1 MTHDRSSANLE
12 IVLDQ
17 LISRRCRDPGD
28 AGGLV
33 MDAAVQQL
41 RKLSGKIAGFTLIAG
56 AAWLLSSRKRSG
68 RFPRWF
74 PWIGAVTGAAITANE
89 FAGKPVP
96 FLRWSFLRMAVRMKH
111 LMSEWQVGDG
121 RESALAEY
129 VVTNARP
136 GDVDDAIRVID
147 DFCHSYS
154 FLINVGDEK
163 GRILDRAVERVRP
176 HRLLELGTY
185 CGYSA
190 LRTTRVMPTD
200 AHLYSIEFNPA
211 NAEIARRIFAHAR
224 IEDRVTVVVGT
235 LGDGGKTLRRLRD
248 EFAFT
253 EGSLDLAFFDHD
265 KDAYLSDLQL
275 ILGEGWLHPGSVVV
289 ADNILVPGAPAYR
302 AYMNDHDGMLWRTA
316 EHRAHVEYQSVIR
329 DLVLESDYLGT

>member
-1 MTHDRSSANLE
+1 
-12 IVLDQ
+12 
-17 LISRRCRDPGD
+17 
-28 AGGLV
+28 
-33 MDAAVQQL
+33 MDAAIQQL
-41 RKLSGKIAGFTLIAG
+41 RKLSGKIAGSILIAG
-56 AAWLLSSRKRSG
+56 AAWLLRSPERRG
-68 RFPRWF
+68 RFVPRWIL
-74 PWIGAVTGAAITANE
+74 WVAAMMGAAITTNE
-89 FAGKPVP
+89 FGGKPVP

-111 LMSEWQVGDG
+111 LTTEWQVGDG
-121 RESALAEY
+121 REAALADH
-129 VVTNARP
+129 VVANARP
-136 GDVDDAIRVID
+136 ADVDDAIRVID
-147 DFCHSYS
+147 DFCHHYS

-163 GRILDRAVERVRP
+163 GKILDRAVERVRP

-190 LRTTRVMPTD
+190 LRTARVMQTD
-200 AHLYSIEFNPA
+200 AHLYSVEFNPA
-211 NAEIARRIFAHAR
+211 NAEIARRIFAHAG
-224 IEDRVTVVVGT
+224 IEDQVTVVVGT
-235 LGDGGKTLRRLRD
+235 LGDDGQTLRTLRD

-275 ILGEGWLHPGSVVV
+275 ILDEGWLHPGSVVV

-302 AYMNDHDGMLWRTA
+302 AYMNDHAGALWRTT